1 MHKQYTIFVKG
12 WGADEDMYYATAKG
26 DAVNTLVAETFT
38 GWEYEAV
45 YYVMD
50 NNTLDTVKE
59 GTVNEGVY

>member
-1 MHKQYTIFVKG
+1 
-12 WGADEDMYYATAKG
+12 MYYATAKG
-26 DAVNTLVAETFT
+26 DRVNTLVRETFT

-50 NNTLDTVKE
+50 NDTLDTVAE

>member
-12 WGADEDMYYATAKG
+12 WGADEDMYYATARG
-26 DAVNTLVAETFT
+26 VSADTLIAETFT

-50 NNTLDTVKE
+50 NDTLDTVAE